1 MNFLPGSVFGT
12 PVYYSELCLKATNQP
27 VRKYQRRRWQSD
39 AQFNRKVKKWNKR
52 YGFKREPCIYM
63 MDTSAIL

>member
-27 VRKYQRRRWQSD
+27 VRKYQRRR
-39 AQFNRKVKKWNKR
+39 
-52 YGFKREPCIYM
+52 
-63 MDTSAIL
+63 